1 MMNTTRK
8 ISTCVILMFV
18 LIFAA
23 CSRGDMGD
31 TADNVADVSFRTGSI
46 PPAPA
51 VESAPS
57 MDAPTFASPQD
68 VDDWSPAYISA
79 SAVSV
84 ADDAADDFQ
93 LETMDSFPEF
103 TLGEPVAPRMIIRSA
118 DMGLSTYYF
127 EDTVTGIERIMA
139 NRGGFV
145 ENSHQWMVPA
155 SHDNTLLLWR
165 AEFVLRVPVG
175 LFDQVNRELVA
186 LAQVQRFSTVSE
198 DVTLE
203 FSDLGSRL
211 RIREEEL
218 RRVEL
223 MLDAAE
229 NLRDIINL
237 EAQVTTL
244 HLAVDAYQRRMTEID
259 QLASFSTIRI
269 AVHEVVEI
277 EEVEEEEKEKEEEE
291 EYYPVAYYD
300 TFGTRF
306 TGAFSASVDFITVV
320 LTNVA
325 VFLALV
331 GLPFILIAGV
341 VFILYKINK
350 KIGFMKIRFRA

>member
-1 MMNTTRK
+1 MDDSAEN
-8 ISTCVILMFV
+8 
-18 LIFAA
+18 AA
-23 CSRGDMGD
+23 DIAPIASVSP
-31 TADNVADVSFRTGSI
+31 TAPMLESA
-46 PPAPA
+46 PAPA
-51 VESAPS
+51 MEAPV
-57 MDAPTFASPQD
+57 AASPQD
-68 VDDWSPAYISA
+68 VDWSSAYSPITR
-79 SAVSV
+79 AV
-84 ADDAADDFQ
+84 DDAAENAPFEAMEFDAI
-93 LETMDSFPEF
+93 DSFPEF

-145 ENSHQWMVPA
+145 ENSRQWMAVA
-155 SHDNTLLLWR
+155 SHDDTLLLWR

-203 FSDLGSRL
+203 FNDLGSRL

-237 EAQVTTL
+237 EAQVTAL
-244 HLAVDAYQRRMTEID
+244 RLAVDAYQRRMTEID

-269 AVHEVVEI
+269 AVYEVVEI
-277 EEVEEEEKEKEEEE
+277 EAVEEEEEKEEEA

-306 TGAFSASVDFITVV
+306 TGAFSASVDFITMV
-320 LTNVA
+320 LTNIA

-331 GLPFILIAGV
+331 GLPFILIAGA
-341 VFILYKINK
+341 VFILYKVNK
-350 KIGFMKIRFRA
+350 KIGLLKIRFRA